1 MASGGYRSHKP
12 STSNTTDFLE
22 EWKAKREK
30 MRVKML
36 ANELVIAAAGG
47 GGGGG
52 GGECGGND
60 LVNKASN
67 ELNNNGNCNTAT
79 PNNPVSAAASIFKG
93 PANKRADEDPIVP
106 STVMQQKQVPGPV
119 QDVVSA
125 GNVQDESTPT
135 VSQEPPTKSKEKK
148 SCSGPSARKGKG
160 QIEKRKLRE
169 KRRSTG
175 VVSIPSVES
184 PDEFEDEE
192 AGQKARKGEDVVTK
206 QNTLQNESFCLD
218 PSESFLPQ
226 ETVNTSGSNQYKSN
240 NAPDDD
246 ILNHFSRNDRTA
258 CNHLNR
264 ETSSSGNSG
273 QDSAL
278 VQKIE
283 ELERDLAKER
293 QEHLR
298 LTKIMEDKEE
308 LIHKLKEEIDLLNRD
323 LDDLEDENKQLKQ
336 ENKTLLKVVGQLTR

>member
-1 MASGGYRSHKP
+1 MASGGYRSHNP

-30 MRVKML
+30 MRAKML
-36 ANELVIAAAGG
+36 ANELVLAAA
-47 GGGGG
+47 GGGG

-60 LVNKASN
+60 IVNKASS
-67 ELNNNGNCNTAT
+67 ELNNNGNCSAAT
-79 PNNPVSAAASIFKG
+79 TNNPVSAAASVFKG
-93 PANKRADEDPIVP
+93 PSNKRADEDPIVS
-106 STVMQQKQVPGPV
+106 STVMQQKKVPSPV
-119 QDVVSA
+119 LDGVSA
-125 GNVQDESTPT
+125 GNVQDESTPP
-135 VSQEPPTKSKEKK
+135 VSQETPTKAKEKK
-148 SCSGPSARKGKG
+148 NCSGPSARKGKG

-175 VVSIPSVES
+175 VVNIPSVES
-184 PDEFEDEE
+184 PDEYEDDE
-192 AGQKARKGEDVVTK
+192 AGQKARKGENVVTK
-206 QNTLQNESFCLD
+206 QNTLQNESFSLD

-226 ETVNTSGSNQYKSN
+226 ETVKTAGSNRYKSN

-258 CNHLNR
+258 FNHLNR

-273 QDSAL
+273 QYSAL
-278 VQKIE
+278 ERKIE
-283 ELERDLAKER
+283 ELERDLAQER

-298 LTKIMEDKEE
+298 LTKIMQDKEE
-308 LIHKLKEEIDLLNRD
+308 LIHKLTEEIDLLNRD